1 MTEAY
6 LTPSSVRVE
15 EVVRTGGAISPRD
28 THADMACGAEV
39 MPEGAD
45 PEKWAKAQ
53 AIKARM
59 AAASAQVRERNAGLE
74 QVASITVV
82 LHKSGQVS
90 MSSLCG
96 GGPDT
101 GPWRFEQ
108 DLLGQRVQELA
119 QELRDRLLYGVRF

>member
-1 MTEAY
+1 
-6 LTPSSVRVE
+6 
-15 EVVRTGGAISPRD
+15 
-28 THADMACGAEV
+28 MAESI
-39 MPEGAD
+39 PEGAC

-53 AIKARM
+53 AIKAQL
-59 AAASAQVRERNAGLE
+59 ALEFAQARESNAGLE
-74 QVASITVV
+74 EVASITVV